1 MYFLSKNGDSFQPA
15 MLVYQAGYV
24 FSEHVSEIFR
34 KKFPAS
40 IETQVK
46 RANIERE
53 RERDT
58 FGKTPGQEIWK
69 KKNKR
74 QHLGEP
80 QELDYLII

>member
-1 MYFLSKNGDSFQPA
+1 

-53 RERDT
+53 RERERHIWENT
-58 FGKTPGQEIWK
+58 GPRNLEKEKQKTT
-69 KKNKR
+69 
-74 QHLGEP
+74 LGRTSGT
-80 QELDYLII
+80 